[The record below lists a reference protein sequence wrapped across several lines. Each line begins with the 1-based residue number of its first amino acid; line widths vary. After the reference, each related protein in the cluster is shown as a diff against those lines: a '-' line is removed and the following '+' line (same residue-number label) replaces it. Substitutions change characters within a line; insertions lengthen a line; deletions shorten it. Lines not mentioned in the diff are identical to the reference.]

1 MDYERFKEKIIKKIK
16 NLAPGEMRNCRIEVE
31 TRYKVNEKLDALTF
45 VPVETCGRMRAFPVF
60 YLQELYD
67 LYLAGN
73 SLERIGRYVVS
84 MLKEVPSDAVIETG
98 TFAPDNMK
106 EQVILQ
112 LVNYERNIQ
121 LLSDI
126 PHRRFLDLA
135 VIYRSVIQY
144 DEDKWSS
151 MIVTNET
158 MSEWRMIEE
167 ELYQQAWDYTSQRFP
182 FVLKDTGRM
191 FGSGIVVEHGQRR
204 MHFLTTELMRFGAAA
219 MLYPDILKMAADIY
233 GSGFAILPGSI
244 HELYLIKDTPE
255 CAAAWKEA
263 VVCANTELVP
273 PADYLSDSVYYYNY
287 DDETINILL

>member
-1 MDYERFKEKIIKKIK
+1 MDYEHFKEKMIRKIKK
-16 NLAPGEMRNCRIEVE
+16 LAPPELENCRIKVE

-45 VPVETCGRMRAFPVF
+45 IPTETSGKLRAYPVF

-73 SLERIGRYVVS
+73 SMERIGRYVVS
-84 MLKEVPSDAVIETG
+84 MLKEVPSQEVIETG
-98 TFAPDNMK
+98 TFEPDNMK

-112 LVNYERNIQ
+112 LINYERNIH

-144 DEDKWSS
+144 DEDQWSS

-158 MSEWRMIEE
+158 MEEWHMTEE
-167 ELYQQAWDYTSQRFP
+167 ELYQHAWEYTSQQFP

-191 FGSGIVVEHGQRR
+191 FGSGIVVENGLGR
-204 MHFLTTELMRFGAAA
+204 MHFLTNELLRFGAAA
-219 MLYPDILKMAADIY
+219 MLYPDIMKMAAEIY
-233 GSGFAILPGSI
+233 ESGFAILPGSI

-263 VVCANTELVP
+263 VVCANNELVP
-273 PADYLSDSVYYYNY
+273 PADYLSDTVYYYNY
-287 DDETINILL
+287 DNETINVLL